1 MNNLQVSIIIVNY
14 NTKEL
19 LKNCLKSIYE
29 QTLNLSFEIII
40 SDNGSTDG
48 SIEMLETDFPSVLIL
63 KNGKNLGFGA
73 ANNRALDIAK
83 GKYIFFLNS
92 DTILLNNAIKMFYDY
107 FESHESEGIGAL
119 GSMLLDSNQNFIH
132 SGDQFPSIKS
142 EVIDLF
148 KQLLINLYL
157 TIGTILKLKKKPKSH
172 IYNEYY
178 GPIDYISGADMFLKN
193 NAFARFDEDFFLYFE
208 ETYLQYLMAKNN
220 LNRYIINGPKIIHL
234 CGGSIIEGIN
244 ISRKASVSRINYEFS
259 RIKFLRKISQN
270 NHISTKFIIAFC
282 KFLILLSWSNPFIIK
297 KTHVHFKTLLHL

>member
-234 CGGSIIEGIN
+234 CGGSIIEGID

-270 NHISTKFIIAFC
+270 NHISTKFIITFC